1 MRVAHAFSLVYDKHV
16 IANTCFATKGG
27 AKKKKHLNVMHIE
40 ALQANEVEQ
49 HDDEN
54 QNTSG
59 TYVVRSISFV
69 LTALSTSLKLLS
81 NFFKRLC
88 QINVGWVHN
97 AIHYYI
103 MSH

>member
-1 MRVAHAFSLVYDKHV
+1 MRVARALPLVCDKYV
-16 IANTCFATKGG
+16 IANTCFAAKGG

-40 ALQANEVEQ
+40 ALHANEVEQ

-81 NFFKRLC
+81 NFLR
-88 QINVGWVHN
+88 
-97 AIHYYI
+97 YYVK
-103 MSH
+103 